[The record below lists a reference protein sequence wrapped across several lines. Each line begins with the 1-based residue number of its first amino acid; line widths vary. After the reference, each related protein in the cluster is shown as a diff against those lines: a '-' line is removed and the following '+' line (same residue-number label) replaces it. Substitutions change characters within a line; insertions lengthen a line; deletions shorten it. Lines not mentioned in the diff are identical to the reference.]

1 MAAIIARAG
10 WRVIRRSA
18 SLSAARVLT
27 LIRSV
32 EAAQREP
39 LYRQA
44 YCRLA
49 FAVREYRNVWDSPL
63 TCHFAPASAA
73 ANRGPFTMAGP
84 QAEHKGTGSLHGTAK
99 TSASSP
105 QRKRKRIDVTN
116 SADTARARAE
126 AVFRTIAPAQPG
138 ATSPPQQSAMQE
150 YRAKQQ
156 AELDKAARL
165 RAMRLAK
172 AQ

>member
-1 MAAIIARAG
+1 
-10 WRVIRRSA
+10 
-18 SLSAARVLT
+18 
-27 LIRSV
+27 
-32 EAAQREP
+32 
-39 LYRQA
+39 
-44 YCRLA
+44 
-49 FAVREYRNVWDSPL
+49 VREYRNVWDSPL

-73 ANRGPFTMAGP
+73 ANRGPLRWQGGKL
-84 QAEHKGTGSLHGTAK
+84 AEHKGTGSLHGTAK

-116 SADTARARAE
+116 SADTARASAE

-138 ATSPPQQSAMQE
+138 ATSPPHQSAMQE